1 MYTFTHFL
9 RLDSV
14 SDINKEILK
23 ADDGKLNSYDRIV
36 KYSGVFGGV
45 QGLVT
50 LISVVRTKIVSS
62 LLGTTGFGINTIY
75 NNTINQV
82 KSTTDLGISFSAVK
96 KISEYMDQKDT
107 VALEHSIL
115 VVRSWAFLTAVVGT
129 LLCILLSPVFSYFA
143 FGSDWG
149 YTLSF
154 VMLSPVVGL
163 SAINGAE
170 MAILKGTRRLKMIAL
185 SQLIAVIV
193 TFCISVP
200 IFIVMGLR
208 GLVPSL
214 VLVSLASVT
223 VTCSFSFRSYP
234 YKIRLFSK
242 SVLHDGFDMVKLG
255 VFFTVAAFLGAGA
268 MSVISYFLMNKGN
281 AEITGAYGAG
291 YLLVSYLGMLVFSAM
306 EADYFPRLSTVNK
319 DNEKVFELANS
330 QVEVSSL
337 LMSPMIVSFLL
348 FLPLIVPVFLS
359 NKFIM
364 AIPMTQFAVL
374 SLAFKAVVQP
384 VAYISLSK
392 GDSRTFLL
400 QELLYDLFIVYSVI
414 VCFNMGGLKWSG
426 FAIALAGLFDFV
438 IIWVITSVKYGFKY
452 SQRSIKLFLLQ
463 LPIIITAYLFT
474 VYSHGWVYWVG
485 GLLMVALSTCLSV
498 YYLQKYTSYLRT
510 VLQKIKNRFK
520 R

>member
-1 MYTFTHFL
+1 M
-9 RLDSV
+9 
-14 SDINKEILK
+14 K
-23 ADDGKLNSYDRIV
+23 ADDGKLTSYDRIV
-36 KYSGVFGGV
+36 KYTGVFGGV

-50 LISVVRTKIVSS
+50 LITVVRTKIVSS

-96 KISEYMDQKDT
+96 IISEYMDQKDT

-129 LLCILLSPVFSYFA
+129 LFCILLSPVFSYFG

>member
-1 MYTFTHFL
+1 MK
-9 RLDSV
+9 S
-14 SDINKEILK
+14 
-23 ADDGKLNSYDRIV
+23 DDGKLTSYDRIV
-36 KYSGVFGGV
+36 KYTGVFGGV

-50 LISVVRTKIVSS
+50 LITVVRTKIVSS

-129 LLCILLSPVFSYFA
+129 LLCILLSPVFSYFG

-400 QELLYDLFIVYSVI
+400 QELLYDLFIVFSVI

-438 IIWVITSVKYGFKY
+438 IIWIITSAKYGFKY

-474 VYSHGWVYWVG
+474 VYSNGWTYWVG

>member
-1 MYTFTHFL
+1 VYFL

-14 SDINKEILK
+14 SDINKDKLNI
-23 ADDGKLNSYDRIV
+23 DDGKLTSYDRIV
-36 KYSGVFGGV
+36 KYTGVFGGV

-50 LISVVRTKIVSS
+50 LITVARTKIVSS

-82 KSTTDLGISFSAVK
+82 KSTTDLGISISAVK
-96 KISEYMDQKDT
+96 KISECMDKRDT
-107 VALEHSIL
+107 IGLEHSIL
-115 VVRSWAFLTAVVGT
+115 VVRSWAFLTAVFGS
-129 LLCILLSPVFSYFA
+129 LLCILLSPIFSYLGFD
-143 FGSDWG
+143 SDWG

-154 VMLSPVVGL
+154 VMLSPIVGL

-185 SQLIAVIV
+185 SQLIAVIL

-200 IFIVMGLR
+200 IFIFMGLR

-223 VTCSFSFRSYP
+223 VTCGFSFRSYP
-234 YKIRLFSK
+234 YKISLFSK

-255 VFFTVAAFLGAGA
+255 IFFTVAAFFGAGA

-330 QVEVSSL
+330 QIEVASL
-337 LMSPMIVSFLL
+337 LISPMIVSFLL
-348 FLPLIVPVFLS
+348 FLPFIVSVFLS
-359 NKFIM
+359 HKFAM
-364 AIPMTQFAVL
+364 AIPMTQLAVL
-374 SLAFKAVVQP
+374 SLAFKAVAQP

-392 GDSRTFLL
+392 GDSKTFLL
-400 QELLYDLFIVYSVI
+400 QELLYDFFIVIAVI
-414 VCFNMGGLKWSG
+414 VCFNIGGLKWTG
-426 FAIALAGLFDFV
+426 FAIALSGLFDYV
-438 IIWVITSVKYGFKY
+438 IVWIITSVKYGFRY
-452 SQRSIKLFLLQ
+452 SERSIKLFLLQ
-463 LPIIITAYLFT
+463 LPILISAYLLT
-474 VYSHGWVYWVG
+474 VYSHGWVYWIG
-485 GLLMVALSTCLSV
+485 GLLMVLLSTCLSV
-498 YYLQKYTSYLRT
+498 YYLQKYTSFLRT
-510 VLQKIKNRFK
+510 LIQNVQKRFK
-520 R
+520 K